1 MGVKVILLVIFF
13 AVMAVVGIYSRR
25 HTKSVD
31 AFVLGGRSV
40 GPWLTAF
47 AYGTSFFGGCICRIC
62 GSVWMEIRNCIHMD
76 WNWEC
81 SSWKSFGLGCARE
94 KDKGYE
100 STFTVK
106 DDAGF
111 FW

>member
-40 GPWLTAF
+40 GPWLMCVTV
-47 AYGTSFFGGCICRIC
+47 SICTLL
-62 GSVWMEIRNCIHMD
+62 SP
-76 WNWEC
+76 
-81 SSWKSFGLGCARE
+81 
-94 KDKGYE
+94 Y
-100 STFTVK
+100 
-106 DDAGF
+106 
-111 FW
+111 

>member
-47 AYGTSFFGGCICRIC
+47 AYGTSYFSAVVFVGYAGQFG
-62 GSVWMEIRNCIHMD
+62 
-76 WNWEC
+76 WNTELHPH
-81 SSWKSFGLGCARE
+81 GLELGMQFLE
-94 KDKGYE
+94 
-100 STFTVK
+100 V
-106 DDAGF
+106 
-111 FW
+111 FWPGLC